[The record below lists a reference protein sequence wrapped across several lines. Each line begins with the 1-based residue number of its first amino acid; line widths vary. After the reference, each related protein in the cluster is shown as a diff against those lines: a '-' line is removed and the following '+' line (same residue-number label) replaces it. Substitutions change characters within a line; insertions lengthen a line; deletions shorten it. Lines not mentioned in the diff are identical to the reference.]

1 MLRVLI
7 LIDCLLMN
15 SDPLDSW
22 VQVFIMFVSN
32 TSSNLRCHWLHKT
45 IFSTTEKTKW
55 TKRAINHDM
64 PLIVKTH
71 LDLRN
76 DKCIKIYIL
85 ESIEYSGGLFNTF
98 IEIKLTYSF
107 IQLFMLSHLLTNSL
121 SHSNKTFVNMKTQ
134 SKEAFII
141 NFLSTCS

>member
-1 MLRVLI
+1 
-7 LIDCLLMN
+7 
-15 SDPLDSW
+15 
-22 VQVFIMFVSN
+22 
-32 TSSNLRCHWLHKT
+32 
-45 IFSTTEKTKW
+45 
-55 TKRAINHDM
+55 M

-98 IEIKLTYSF
+98 IEIRLTYSF
-107 IQLFMLSHLLTNSL
+107 IQLFILSHLLTNSL
-121 SHSNKTFVNMKTQ
+121 SHSNKTFINMKKQ

-141 NFLSTCS
+141 NFLSTWSWGSHFCCDRYIRKMNTGLKALLFHVLTSTHIHAIVRQNQNNGFIFCCP